1 MAEKKPNIIECD
13 GLIIRGPDG
22 KKRAEIQV
30 DESAARGSMVALH
43 LYGDIDSEIP
53 EPAVSV
59 YVDGKGEAHFCFG
72 YAGCDEQGELRPR
85 TAVQGRSGTDEMA
98 PRIQYFGRRAD
109 GFHHGPTFVLDGESL
124 GRRSDFV
131 DAVLEVARQCS
142 SRYGVEE
149 EDPIELMDEVAAVLQ
164 HEQETRGASS

>member
-13 GLIIRGPDG
+13 GIIIRGPDG
-22 KKRAEIQV
+22 KKRAEITV
-30 DESAARGSMVALH
+30 HESSSRGSMVALH
-43 LYGDIDSEIP
+43 LYGDTVSEIP
-53 EPAVSV
+53 EPSVSV
-59 YVDGKGEAHFCFG
+59 YVDGKGEAQFCFG
-72 YAGCDEQGELRPR
+72 YAGVDEQGVEHNR
-85 TAVQGRSGTDEMA
+85 TALQGRSGTDERA
-98 PRIQYFGRRAD
+98 PRIDYFGRR
-109 GFHHGPTFVLDGESL
+109 GGSFHHGPTFTLDGESP

-164 HEQETRGASS
+164 HEQETRGVTS